1 MRPPHLAQA
10 GPWGARHHSKLAPA
24 LGQVPPRLTHPPS
37 VSQGPRDRRDV
48 MEKMRVAFRG
58 CGLSR
63 LWHLSWDVGMEGWP
77 LRNWGTS

>member
-1 MRPPHLAQA
+1 
-10 GPWGARHHSKLAPA
+10 
-24 LGQVPPRLTHPPS
+24 
-37 VSQGPRDRRDV
+37 